1 MQSTAEMRATLK
13 VMRESSADHV
23 PVSRMKK
30 ADISGAIERLK
41 HLTETTPA
49 IAQTKKGLPESM
61 KSDKTNE
68 PVRVAPKKKATLNV
82 GTLYE
87 SSSEDEAPMV
97 LKASKKPLV
106 VKEVKA
112 KKPEAS
118 KENMKDRMARIRAM
132 KKKD

>member
-1 MQSTAEMRATLK
+1 MPSTAEMRAELK
-13 VMRESSADHV
+13 VMRETSKDHV

-30 ADISGAIERLK
+30 ADISGAIERMK

-49 IAQTKKGLPESM
+49 IAQTKKGLPDSM
-61 KSDKTNE
+61 KPEKAS
-68 PVRVAPKKKATLNV
+68 KKEKV
-82 GTLYE
+82 E

-97 LKASKKPLV
+97 LKASKKPV
-106 VKEVKA
+106 V

-118 KENMKDRMARIRAM
+118 KETMKDRMARIRAM